1 MSAWQ
6 NIIIQLGI
14 SALVLFVVFQIAM
27 KQLANQR
34 AADAERSR
42 SAAAADAD
50 RTAVIAAGFKAITDT
65 QQKLADGVQR
75 SLLWCSHIDSMLATV
90 LDMSPVR
97 HMVPTIQPINVPIMP
112 SVVVDPSLKMHDD
125 DITPPDPI
133 MSVTIPT
140 KRTPTPPKGSTVKDA
155 GLYGV
160 SKRPKTQ
167 G

>member
-1 MSAWQ
+1 MGSAWQ

-14 SALVLFVVFQIAM
+14 SALVLFVVYQIAM

-34 AADAERSR
+34 AAEAERARAQAVADAERN
-42 SAAAADAD
+42 
-50 RTAVIAAGFKAITDT
+50 AVIAAGFRAITDT

-75 SLLWCSHIDSMLATV
+75 SLLWCAHIDTMLATV

-97 HMVPTIQPINVPIMP
+97 HMVPTIQPINVPIPTVM
-112 SVVVDPSLKMHDD
+112 VDPSLPVETDTEK
-125 DITPPDPI
+125 TPVEPH
-133 MSVTIPT
+133 MTVTIPR
-140 KRTPTPPKGSTVKDA
+140 KTPTPPKGSSA

-160 SKRPKTQ
+160 GKRPKTQ